1 MTTCFPALRTAP
13 VLRLLRPLSPLDRLP
28 APLVTAGLTGIV
40 ITLGWLDHA
49 IGTRIGLSVLYLV
62 PVAAAAWSAGRSSG
76 LIVALVAAVAWLITD
91 LGAGSTIGIEALA
104 TRNLVSH
111 SLICLTVALTVS
123 SLRRTLDALEA
134 ALARE
139 RTIARH
145 DPRTGLVNVRAFRE
159 IMTAE
164 LSRASR
170 TGAALTLAYLD
181 AHGFKGVNDSS
192 GHGEGD
198 RVLRAIATTVLSV
211 MRRTDTVARLGG
223 DEFAILMPETS
234 RDEAIVALAKARAA
248 LAQAM
253 HAGRWPV
260 PFSVGAVV
268 AGAVGSPVGATPTAD
283 GLIADADAAMFVARR
298 LGGNRVELRLHPA
311 GEQGEMFVRG

>member
-1 MTTCFPALRTAP
+1 M
-13 VLRLLRPLSPLDRLP
+13 LRLLRPLSPLDRLP
-28 APLVTAGLTGIV
+28 APLVTAGLTAIV
-40 ITLGWLDHA
+40 ITLGWLDHT

-134 ALARE
+134 ALERE

-145 DPRTGLVNVRAFRE
+145 DPLTGLVNARAFRE

-181 AHGFKGVNDSS
+181 ADGFKGVNDSR

-248 LAQAM
+248 LAHAM
-253 HAGRWPV
+253 HAGHWPV
-260 PFSVGAVV
+260 TFSVGAVV
-268 AGAVGSPVGATPTAD
+268 AGAMGSPVGATPTAD
-283 GLIADADAAMFVARR
+283 GLIASADAAMFVAKRN
-298 LGGNRVELRLHPA
+298 GGDRVELRVQLM
-311 GEQGEMFVRG
+311 GEQGELFARG

>member
-1 MTTCFPALRTAP
+1 M
-13 VLRLLRPLSPLDRLP
+13 LRLLRPLSPLDRLP
-28 APLVTAGLTGIV
+28 APLVTAGLTGNV

-123 SLRRTLDALEA
+123 SLRRTLEA

-145 DPRTGLVNVRAFRE
+145 DPRTGLVNARAFRE